1 MSIKKELQLIIKSAL
16 DKLNIPISLNK
27 INIVSPKKE
36 ITSQYST
43 NIALTLNK
51 TNPMELANLI
61 KGKITSHIIAN
72 IEVLSPG
79 FINFSLTQER
89 LHEEINNIIT
99 ESKNYGKNN
108 LGNNQKINIEYVSI
122 NPTIT
127 LDINSTKEAIYGDNL
142 SRIMNFCG
150 YDVTREYYLNSQ
162 NKQSIN
168 YGISPDEYYQQPFL
182 DTSLKQLKQELDT
195 IRVNFDVFTT
205 EQSLYTDGLI
215 EKILTTYKNNNNC
228 YIDSDSLWLK
238 VSPSKNVPDHIIVKN
253 DGEYTDLLISIAY
266 HINKI
271 ARGYDKLID
280 IYRVSNKINSLK
292 LSLDLLGYNSKILD
306 IKTVQPISLINA
318 SEKIIPAISLKEMLE
333 QLDINTIRYLFASRK
348 INTQMKIDLSPT
360 AKNNLTNQIYYIEY
374 ANTRISK
381 ILNTYKKEI
390 KPKDKYNTLQ
400 TSNTYTIMNKLMK
413 FQDTIINAV
422 EKQHPHLICNY
433 VYELATIF
441 HSYYT
446 KEKILSNNEEYT
458 AERMNLLK
466 AIKIVINNSLNLI
479 GIIPREQM

>member
-27 INIVSPKKE
+27 INIVSPKNE

-61 KGKITSHIIAN
+61 KEKITSHIIAN
-72 IEVLSPG
+72 IEVLFPG
-79 FINFSLTQER
+79 FINFYLTQER

-168 YGISPDEYYQQPFL
+168 YGISPNEYYQQPFL

-195 IRVNFDVFTT
+195 ITT

-280 IYRVSNKINSLK
+280 IYRVSDKINYLK

-348 INTQMKIDLSPT
+348 INTQMKIDLSST

-400 TSNTYTIMNKLMK
+400 TSNAYAIMNKLMK
-413 FQDTIINAV
+413 FQETIINAV
-422 EKQHPHLICNY
+422 EKQQPHLICNY

>member
-27 INIVSPKKE
+27 INVVSPKKE

-61 KGKITSHIIAN
+61 KEKITSHIIAN
-72 IEVLSPG
+72 IEVLFPG
-79 FINFSLTQER
+79 FINFYLTQER

-168 YGISPDEYYQQPFL
+168 YGISPNEYYQQPFL

-195 IRVNFDVFTT
+195 ITT

-280 IYRVSNKINSLK
+280 IYRVSDKINYLK

-348 INTQMKIDLSPT
+348 INTQMKIDLSST

-400 TSNTYTIMNKLMK
+400 TSNAYAIMNKLMK
-413 FQDTIINAV
+413 FQETIINAV
-422 EKQHPHLICNY
+422 EKQQPHLICNY